1 MQRWRNRLYF
11 GLSFIDFDDKTV
23 YIFIS
28 LGPKRYVAHNP
39 RHYLVRGFKLFFGKV
54 NYIGIEDVIDYDK

>member
-1 MQRWRNRLYF
+1 MQRWRNRFYF
-11 GLSFIDFDDKTV
+11 GLSFIDFDDYTV

-28 LGPKRYVAHNP
+28 LGPKRYVVHNP
-39 RHYLVRGFKLFFGKV
+39 RHYVVRVFKLFFGKV